1 MIRLPNLLLLLA
13 AIACCLPHSAPA
25 QQPPQDKP
33 AFHVQLDTPLKALDP
48 HFCWFHPRAAA
59 IPGAGRDGQPAVL
72 ITLQKHLKVSDYYSG
87 LWTMRTDDL
96 GKTWTGPTE
105 IPELAWRP
113 EPNGVVLAVADV
125 TPGYHAPTGK
135 LLAIGCSVRYSPK
148 GAQLADTK
156 RFSQTAYAVYDAHTN
171 RWTKWQTLHLP
182 SDDKF
187 NMARCACAQWIVDS
201 DGTLLLPIYFAPAE
215 GVPASVTVVR
225 AKFDGQK
232 LTYLEHGDELSLNVV
247 RGLCEPSIVKCQD
260 RYWLTIRNDLKG
272 YVTAGKDGLHY
283 DPIQPWT
290 FDDGSELGS
299 YNTQQHWLAHGD
311 GLFLCYTRRGANNDH
326 IPRNRAPL
334 FMAQVDPQKRCVL
347 RGTEQVLVP
356 ERGAMLGNFGAAPI
370 SPTESWATVSEFMIG
385 NQPNPR
391 GADGSLFVARVLW
404 SPPNP

>member
-171 RWTKWQTLHLP
+171 RWTKWQTLQLP

-201 DGTLLLPIYFAPAE
+201 DGTLLVAHLLRARRRCACFGDRCPRQVRRPEAHLPRARRRALAQRRPRPLRAVNRQMPGPLLAHYPQRSQRLRHRRQGRPPLRPRSNPGRSTTAPSSAATT
-215 GVPASVTVVR
+215 P
-225 AKFDGQK
+225 
-232 LTYLEHGDELSLNVV
+232 
-247 RGLCEPSIVKCQD
+247 
-260 RYWLTIRNDLKG
+260 
-272 YVTAGKDGLHY
+272 
-283 DPIQPWT
+283 
-290 FDDGSELGS
+290 
-299 YNTQQHWLAHGD
+299 QQHWLAHGD

-326 IPRNRAPL
+326 IPRNRATP
-334 FMAQVDPQKRCVL
+334 VHGTSRSPETL
-347 RGTEQVLVP
+347 RPARHRASPRTRARRHAGQLRRP
-356 ERGAMLGNFGAAPI
+356 PPSAPPSLLGNPC
-370 SPTESWATVSEFMIG
+370 
-385 NQPNPR
+385 PN
-391 GADGSLFVARVLW
+391 S
-404 SPPNP
+404 